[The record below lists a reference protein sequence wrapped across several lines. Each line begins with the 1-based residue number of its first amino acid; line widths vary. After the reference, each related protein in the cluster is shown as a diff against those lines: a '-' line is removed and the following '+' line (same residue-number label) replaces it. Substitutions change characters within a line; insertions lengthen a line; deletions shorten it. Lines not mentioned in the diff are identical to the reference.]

1 MKTITIKYPQTS
13 GVIVHTENDLDNIL
27 NKQD

>member
-1 MKTITIKYPQTS
+1 MITITIKYPKIS